1 MIDQSTLVTY
11 LVILLGFVFIP
22 GPAVLLTLARST
34 SSGTRVGLATG
45 VGIAVGDL
53 VHTAM
58 AVIGLSAI
66 IMTSAFLFSV
76 IKYLGAAYLIYLG
89 IKAFIEKIDYDGSL
103 PKLHLTP
110 DKAFQQAVIAEVL
123 NPKTALFF
131 LSFLPQFVNPDNG
144 MIALQ
149 LTVLGVLFVLAGL
162 FTTVVVAISA
172 GGVGRFFRKNPNVLR
187 WQGKAVGCIYCGLGL
202 RLAVQEK

>member
-187 WQGKAVGCIYCGLGL
+187 WQAKAVGCIYCGLGL